1 MDWLPEPETIF
12 SLTPGVHTFTS
23 LIGER
28 RTWQTLLEMVWRDH
42 RGWQCNWIADSLI
55 LARTEPEQ
63 EWEQRVLRMA
73 KGESTRRSELAAE
86 HLTEQLRQMGVGQ
99 LQKSE
104 TQEVWLIADGSNLCK
119 PYAQEMPYLMEVL
132 DEDEQL
138 VPGYRMLTVIGV
150 VSEHRGILYQK
161 VLSRGEA
168 GWQRCK

>member
-1 MDWLPEPETIF
+1 
-12 SLTPGVHTFTS
+12 
-23 LIGER
+23 
-28 RTWQTLLEMVWRDH
+28 
-42 RGWQCNWIADSLI
+42 
-55 LARTEPEQ
+55 
-63 EWEQRVLRMA
+63 MA